1 MPIFLKKMHFGLCI
15 WPFGCL
21 IGYRVPS
28 IIMKI
33 KPETTIK
40 KVAYPVAAA
49 IAAATTLSA
58 CQQQQQLPGEAPI
71 PGPII
76 VEHLKK

>member
-1 MPIFLKKMHFGLCI
+1 
-15 WPFGCL
+15 
-21 IGYRVPS
+21 
-28 IIMKI
+28 MKI

-49 IAAATTLSA
+49 IATATTLSA

>member
-1 MPIFLKKMHFGLCI
+1 M
-15 WPFGCL
+15 
-21 IGYRVPS
+21 R
-28 IIMKI
+28 I

-58 CQQQQQLPGEAPI
+58 CQQQQQQLPGEAPM

>member
-1 MPIFLKKMHFGLCI
+1 MHFGLRI
-15 WPFGCL
+15 FPLACL
-21 IGYRVPS
+21 TGYRVQS

-58 CQQQQQLPGEAPI
+58 CQQQQLPGEAPI

>member
-1 MPIFLKKMHFGLCI
+1 
-15 WPFGCL
+15 
-21 IGYRVPS
+21 
-28 IIMKI
+28 MKI

-58 CQQQQQLPGEAPI
+58 CQQQQLPGEAPI